1 METPFVSSEFGKKKE
16 FGRKYANHEL
26 DCNCL
31 SIRQLAKRGKTDNF
45 FACSLR
51 RKGIVITP

>member
-31 SIRQLAKRGKTDNF
+31 SIRQLAKRGKRII
-45 FACSLR
+45 SLPVLYAV
-51 RKGIVITP
+51 KAS